1 MRKTVLILVVYALC
15 LSAPGARADVPE
27 LEEGVLVKD
36 VMPQVN
42 KAHTAAPEVVDWNN
56 DGKKDLLVGQ
66 FDGGKVLLFI
76 NKGTDELPSFD
87 KGTYLKS
94 GDEEIK
100 VGSS

>member
-1 MRKTVLILVVYALC
+1 MRKAVLILVVYALC

-27 LEEGVLVKD
+27 LEMGVLVKD

-66 FDGGKVLLFI
+66 FNDGKVLLFI
-76 NKGTDELPSFD
+76 NKGTDESPSFS
-87 KGTYLKS
+87 S
-94 GDEEIK
+94 GKYVEAGGKEIK

>member
-1 MRKTVLILVVYALC
+1 MKRIVLILVVFTLCYA
-15 LSAPGARADVPE
+15 APGVRADVPE
-27 LEEGVLVKD
+27 LEKGVLVKD

-66 FDGGKVLLFI
+66 FDQGRILLFI
-76 NKGTDELPSFD
+76 NKGTDESPSFN
-87 KGTYLKS
+87 S
-94 GDEEIK
+94 GEYIKAGGKEIK